1 MGCGRPALRLRGG
14 AVWDCFG
21 TMSGI
26 RKDGRGRG
34 SHRDEEEGTE
44 ERGFEGEGIKRE
56 VRRDMESEEE
66 EDGSGEC
73 AMHKEMYSSL
83 R

>member
-14 AVWDCFG
+14 AVWGCFG
-21 TMSGI
+21 TTSGI
-26 RKDGRGRG
+26 RKDGRG